1 MKPIQSQQ
9 EWLHD
14 ITWNWDG
21 TSTTRGKAGSR
32 SKLKTYT
39 LTMTHNPTGTRV
51 MSSTPYVPNKREI
64 TQIKSSKLWSDLFA
78 EIQKELAKRGFVE
91 ESNK

>member
-1 MKPIQSQQ
+1 
-9 EWLHD
+9 
-14 ITWNWDG
+14 
-21 TSTTRGKAGSR
+21 
-32 SKLKTYT
+32 
-39 LTMTHNPTGTRV
+39 MTHNPTGTRV